1 MGWNKRTYLKS
12 RNAFRVLWCNGSTWG
27 FDPHSIGSIPIST
40 ANAKSLKE
48 EQTMLLMFVKIAG
61 VICGFVF
68 GIGLAC
74 AVSEIIMGKHRKEFT
89 SRGYDAAVRD
99 IMRYGFYYGADGER
113 HEVENI
119 RIWSD

>member
-1 MGWNKRTYLKS
+1 
-12 RNAFRVLWCNGSTWG
+12 
-27 FDPHSIGSIPIST
+27 
-40 ANAKSLKE
+40 
-48 EQTMLLMFVKIAG
+48 MLLVFVKIAG
-61 VICGFVF
+61 VVFGMVF

-74 AVSEIIMGKHRKEFT
+74 AVSEVITGRCRKEFT